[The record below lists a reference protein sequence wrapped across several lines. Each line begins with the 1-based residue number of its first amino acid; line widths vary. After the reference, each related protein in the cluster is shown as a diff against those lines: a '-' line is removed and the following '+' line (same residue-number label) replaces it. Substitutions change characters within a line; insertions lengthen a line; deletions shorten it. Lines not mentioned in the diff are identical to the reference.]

1 MASTYRHPVG
11 KETLSGYMPVRAR
24 QKDFFGPDPGEEE
37 RILTVHFGEGEQVPV
52 RYYRTAG
59 RDGRLKL
66 AYTGPQGEGFRS
78 FLRRFFKTRRKRGP
92 YGVMVWTR
100 LGQGRYQVACESL
113 QQARVEKLEPGG
125 RRFFAGARP
134 ISILHPAMLDLTE
147 VLSGVVVPREVRL
160 SRLRGLIQRALEDAG
175 WQPAAQ
181 PAAGLVLPGGMH
193 RAGARLHRV
202 LLASDLYPRLL
213 SLAAAF
219 ESQAC
224 DLGVL
229 LVADGTLARR
239 IERTNRRAGPSA
251 SLDRA
256 VRNLRTL
263 AFAVRGPT
271 CLLGLG
277 VQTTIR

>member
-11 KETLSGYMPVRAR
+11 KETLSGYIPVRPR
-24 QKDFFGPDPGEEE
+24 QKDFFGPDPGQEE
-37 RILTVHFGEGEQVPV
+37 RILAVYFAEGEQAPV
-52 RYYRTAG
+52 RYYRTPG
-59 RDGRLKL
+59 RDGKLKL
-66 AYTGPQGEGFRS
+66 AYTGPRGEAFRS
-78 FLRRFFKTRRKRGP
+78 FLRRSFKTRRKRGP
-92 YGVMVWTR
+92 YGVVVWTR
-100 LGQGRYQVACESL
+100 LGEDRYQVHCESL
-113 QQARVEKLEPGG
+113 QQARVDKLEPGA

-134 ISILHPAMLDLTE
+134 VSILHPAMLDLADTLAE
-147 VLSGVVVPREVRL
+147 VVPGSVRV
-160 SRLRGLIQRALEDAG
+160 SRLHRQIQRVLEEAG
-175 WQPAAQ
+175 WQQAGP

-193 RAGARLHRV
+193 RAGARLHQV

-219 ESQAC
+219 EAQAC

-229 LVADGTLARR
+229 LVADGSLARR
-239 IERTNRRAGPSA
+239 IERVNPRAGPAA

-263 AFAVRGPT
+263 SFVVRGPV

-277 VQTTIR
+277 VQATVR